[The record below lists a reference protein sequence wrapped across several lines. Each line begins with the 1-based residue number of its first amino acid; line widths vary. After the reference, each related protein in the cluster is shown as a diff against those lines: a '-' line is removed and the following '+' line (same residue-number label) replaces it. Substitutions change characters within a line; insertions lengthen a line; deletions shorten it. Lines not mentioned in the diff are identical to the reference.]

1 MVAFWVKVRQ
11 KMLRKMTILMLFFF
25 IGTVGTAFAG
35 FRCGPELVSIGDTK
49 VEVLGKCGEPTFKE
63 ITSVVT
69 GGSYGRNLPYGKSYD
84 RVTQAVE
91 EWTYNCGPHNFIK
104 ILVFRGGT
112 LRDIET
118 GDYGSGQS
126 DCVGAVNRKISSYET
141 PHGDE
146 TPDAVPSPESAY
158 GRISIFG
165 LPYLAKVYLDDRYVG
180 ETPLTLDY
188 VATGPHNL
196 LVKKEQHKD
205 LLKRVVVEPGET
217 LHLEVYLEIDW

>member
-1 MVAFWVKVRQ
+1 MVK
-11 KMLRKMTILMLFFF
+11 KTTIFILLFFM
-25 IGTVGTAFAG
+25 GGVGTAFAG
-35 FRCGPELVSIGDTK
+35 FRCGPKLVTIGDTK
-49 VEVLGKCGEPTFKE
+49 VEVIGKCGEPTFTE

-91 EWTYNCGPHNFIK
+91 KWTYNCGPHHFIK

-118 GDYGSGQS
+118 GDYGSGES
-126 DCVGAVNRKISSYET
+126 DCVGAVNRKMSSYEM
-141 PHGDE
+141 PDDIE
-146 TPDAVPSPESAY
+146 TPDAISSPESAY

-165 LPYLAKVYLDDRYVG
+165 LPHLAKVYLDDRYVG
-180 ETPLTLDY
+180 DTPLTLDY
-188 VATGPHNL
+188 VTKGPHNL
-196 LVKKEQHKD
+196 LVRKEMHKD